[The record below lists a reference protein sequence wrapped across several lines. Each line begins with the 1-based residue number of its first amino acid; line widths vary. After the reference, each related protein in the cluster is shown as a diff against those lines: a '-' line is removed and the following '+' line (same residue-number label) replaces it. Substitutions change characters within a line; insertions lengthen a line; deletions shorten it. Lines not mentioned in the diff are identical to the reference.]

1 VKRRP
6 ALMLAAALATTVTL
20 VGCGGGGGG
29 GGDTPAASSVAPSS
43 ATPSG
48 TAAGQVPA
56 DDGLYGTLTPVDP
69 ELASGTLSGYDELGV
84 PRDAFAQIVRD
95 QTGSGGSPTE
105 PTVGGVPTTT
115 PATPVPATGDP
126 LVAVPGG
133 TVPVTTPTTP
143 TATSPAPVDATPVEG
158 REANFDI
165 GGEPVVARVGD
176 AVPPQTQQFTVSKVD
191 ANSVTLTLNGGLLPD
206 GTDTV
211 TLKEGESITLDNQ
224 TAGTSY
230 TVKLLSVK

>member
-6 ALMLAAALATTVTL
+6 ALMLAAAVATTLTL
-20 VGCGGGGGG
+20 AGCGGGGGG
-29 GGDTPAASSVAPSS
+29 GGTPAASSAAPSS

-56 DDGLYGTLTPVDP
+56 DDGLYGTLAPVDP
-69 ELASGTLSGYDELGV
+69 EVASGTLGGYDELGV

-95 QTGSGGSPTE
+95 QTGSGGSPSE

-115 PATPVPATGDP
+115 PTTPVAGDP

-133 TVPVTTPTTP
+133 AVPVATPTTP
-143 TATSPAPVDATPVEG
+143 ITTTPAPVDATPIEG

-191 ANSVTLTLNGGLLPD
+191 AKSVTLTLNGGLLPD